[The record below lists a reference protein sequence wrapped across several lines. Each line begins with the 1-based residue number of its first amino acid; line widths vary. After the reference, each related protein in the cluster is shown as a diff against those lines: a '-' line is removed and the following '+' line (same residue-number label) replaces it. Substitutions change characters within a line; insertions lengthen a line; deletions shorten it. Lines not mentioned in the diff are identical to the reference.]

1 MAVSM
6 LAWPVMT
13 IASISG
19 ATCLSCSRTSIPVMP
34 GMRKSRMAASKV
46 AFSKALTAALPSGQT
61 VTSCPRRGN
70 SERINSCSDFS
81 SSANR
86 MRKLLCGVAKR
97 FLLDDFGARQ
107 ECLAHWGMLKREA
120 GREGASLIQ
129 TRAEGVDLSSVLTN
143 DPMAD
148 GQTQPGS
155 FAGAAACEERL
166 ENILQGFG
174 RHSAAGIAKLH
185 LRHAVAL
192 AKRDRQGA
200 ALVHAVQG
208 VHDQVEH
215 DRLDF
220 LGIDPGA
227 DMRRRLEDDFLAL
240 AVGQMLNHI
249 EDCLNE
255 LDQIGRLTA
264 PLAAAAEL
272 EQALRDRLAA
282 KRLLLDHLQILGNQF
297 PIVVSI

>member
-1 MAVSM
+1 MAVSL

-97 FLLDDFGARQ
+97 FLLDDFGRGG
-107 ECLAHWGMLKREA
+107 HSRYLKRQA
-120 GREGASLIQ
+120 DRKGASLVQ
-129 TRAEGVDLSSVLTN
+129 TRAKGVDLSSVLTN
-143 DPMAD
+143 DPVAD
-148 GQTQPGS
+148 GQAQPCA
-155 FAGAAACEERL
+155 FAGAAAGEERL
-166 ENILQGFG
+166 ENVLQRLR
-174 RHSAAGIAKLH
+174 RHAAAGVRKFH

-192 AKRDRQGA
+192 AK
-200 ALVHAVQG
+200 
-208 VHDQVEH
+208 H
-215 DRLDF
+215 DR
-220 LGIDPGA
+220 
-227 DMRRRLEDDFLAL
+227 
-240 AVGQMLNHI
+240 
-249 EDCLNE
+249 
-255 LDQIGRLTA
+255 
-264 PLAAAAEL
+264 
-272 EQALRDRLAA
+272 
-282 KRLLLDHLQILGNQF
+282 
-297 PIVVSI
+297 